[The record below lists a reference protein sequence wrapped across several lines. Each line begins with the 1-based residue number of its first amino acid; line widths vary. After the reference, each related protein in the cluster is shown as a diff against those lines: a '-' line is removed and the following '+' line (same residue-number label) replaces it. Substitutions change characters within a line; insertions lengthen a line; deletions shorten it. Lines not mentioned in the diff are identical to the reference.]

1 MAQVENVTTAKP
13 KIDGAI
19 YSAPKGTT
27 LPTDAKTALDPAFKP
42 LGYISEDGLTN
53 SNSPKSD
60 GIKAWGGDTVATV
73 QTEKENTYSYTLIES
88 LNINVLKEAYG
99 DDNVTGT
106 LETGITVKANSKE
119 LLEHPVVIDMTLR
132 NGVYQRIVIEFGK
145 VSEIGDISYTD
156 SDAVGY
162 EITLTAL
169 PNTNGDTALIY
180 IVDPNAATNP
190 GGGE

>member
-106 LETGITVKANSKE
+106 LKTGITVKANSKE

-180 IVDPNAATNP
+180 IVDPNAETNP

>member
-27 LPTDAKTALDPAFKP
+27 LPTDAKAALDPAFKP

-106 LETGITVKANSKE
+106 LKTGITVKANSKE

-180 IVDPNAATNP
+180 IVDPNAETNP

>member
-169 PNTNGDTALIY
+169 PNTNGDTALVY

-190 GGGE
+190 EGGE

>member
-42 LGYISEDGLTN
+42 LGYISEDGLKN
-53 SNSPKSD
+53 KNSPKSD
-60 GIKAWGGDTVATV
+60 SIKAWGGDTVATV

-180 IVDPNAATNP
+180 IVDPNAAT

>member
-27 LPTDAKTALDPAFKP
+27 LPTDAKTALDAAFKP
-42 LGYISEDGLTN
+42 LGYVSEDGLTN
-53 SNSPKSD
+53 SNSPSSD
-60 GIKAWGGDTVATV
+60 SIKAWGGATVATV
-73 QTEKENTYSYTLIES
+73 QTEKEDTFSYTLIEA
-88 LNINVLKEAYG
+88 LNINVLKEVYG
-99 DDNVTGT
+99 DDNVNGT

-132 NGVYQRIVIEFGK
+132 DGVFKRIVIPYGK
-145 VSEIGDISYTD
+145 VSELGDISYTD
-156 SDAVGY
+156 SDAVGF
-162 EITLTAL
+162 ELTLSAL
-169 PNTNGDTALIY
+169 PDTTGNTHYDYTI
-180 IVDPNAATNP
+180 DPNAATNP

>member
-27 LPTDAKTALDPAFKP
+27 LPTDAKTALDPAFKT

-180 IVDPNAATNP
+180 IIEPNAAT

>member
-169 PNTNGDTALIY
+169 PNTKGDTALVY

-190 GGGE
+190 EGGE

>member
-27 LPTDAKTALDPAFKP
+27 LPTDAKTALDPAFKT

-73 QTEKENTYSYTLIES
+73 QTEKENKYSYTLIES

-180 IVDPNAATNP
+180 IVEPNAAT

>member
-180 IVDPNAATNP
+180 IVDPNAETNP

>member
-27 LPTDAKTALDPAFKP
+27 LPTDAKAALDPAFKT
-42 LGYISEDGLTN
+42 LGYVSEDGLTN
-53 SNSPKSD
+53 SNSPSSD
-60 GIKAWGGDTVATV
+60 TIKGWGGDTVATV
-73 QTEKENTYSYTLIES
+73 QTEKQNTFSYTLIES

-99 DDNVTGT
+99 EENVNGT
-106 LETGITVKANSKE
+106 LETGIVIKANAKE
-119 LLEHPVVIDMTLR
+119 LPEHPVVIDMTLR
-132 NGVYQRIVIEFGK
+132 DGIYQRIVIPNGK

-156 SDAVGY
+156 SDAVGF

-169 PNTNGDTALIY
+169 PDTTGDTAKTY
-180 IVDPNAATNP
+180 IVDPNAEQ

>member
-27 LPTDAKTALDPAFKP
+27 LPTDAKTALEAAFKP
-42 LGYISEDGLTN
+42 LGYVSEDGLSN
-53 SNSPKSD
+53 SNSPSSD
-60 GIKAWGGDTVATV
+60 PIKAWGGDTVATV
-73 QTEKENTYSYTLIES
+73 QTEKEDSFSYTLIEA
-88 LNINVLKEAYG
+88 LNINVLKEVYG

-132 NGVYQRIVIEFGK
+132 DGVFKRIVIPYGK
-145 VSEIGDISYTD
+145 VSELGDISYTD
-156 SDAVGY
+156 SDAVGF
-162 EITLTAL
+162 ELTLSAL
-169 PNTNGDTALIY
+169 PDTTGNTHYDYTI
-180 IVDPNAATNP
+180 DPNATAAP
-190 GGGE
+190 GGEE